1 MASSRLSNHT
11 STSANAISVGPNG
24 ATNPTLKVNASAG
37 SGATG
42 VEVVAAAAA
51 SGAVL
56 RAISSGTNE
65 PLLIEAKGSGTIDL
79 GTTSTG
85 AINLKRNTAVTG
97 TLAASGNV
105 AINTDKFTVA
115 AASGN
120 TLIAGTAAITG
131 NVAVNTDKFTVA
143 AASGNTLVAG
153 TLDVTGAAALAG
165 ALAVTGNLALN
176 TDKFTV
182 AAASGN
188 TAVAGTLAVTGAST
202 LTGALAVASSI
213 KSSHATSGLG
223 YATGAG
229 GAQTQGTSKATT
241 VTSNTACGA
250 ITMHA
255 AELAA
260 GATVGFQLTNS
271 AIAATDVVI
280 VNIKSGGTNSS
291 YRTQVAAV
299 GAGSCRIELTNT
311 TGGALS
317 EAVVLNFAV
326 IKAVAA

>member
-11 STSANAISVGPNG
+11 STSANAIAVGPNG

-42 VEVVAAAAA
+42 VEIVAAAAA

-65 PLLIEAKGSGTIDL
+65 PLLIEAKGSGSIDL

-97 TLAASGNV
+97 TFAASGNV
-105 AINTDKFTVA
+105 AINTDKFTVTA
-115 AASGN
+115 ANGN

-131 NVAVNTDKFTVA
+131 DVAVNTDK
-143 AASGNTLVAG
+143 L
-153 TLDVTGAAALAG
+153 
-165 ALAVTGNLALN
+165 
-176 TDKFTV
+176 TV

-188 TAVAGTLAVTGAST
+188 TAIAGTLAVTGAVS
-202 LTGALAVASSI
+202 AASSV
-213 KSSHATSGLG
+213 KSAHATAGIG

-241 VTSNTACGA
+241 VTSNTICGA

-271 AIAATDVVI
+271 AIAATDVVV

>member
-1 MASSRLSNHT
+1 MALLSALT
-11 STSANAISVGPNG
+11 STWNSGGTTFSA
-24 ATNPTLKVNASAG
+24 LKMTVTDSAS
-37 SGATG
+37 
-42 VEVVAAAAA
+42 AAA
-51 SGAVL
+51 SK
-56 RAISSGTNE
+56 
-65 PLLIEAKGSGTIDL
+65 LLDLIVGSTE
-79 GTTSTG
+79 
-85 AINLKRNTAVTG
+85 KFAVT
-97 TLAASGNV
+97 
-105 AINTDKFTVA
+105 K
-115 AASGN
+115 
-120 TLIAGTAAITG
+120 AGD
-131 NVAVNTDKFTVA
+131 VRVNTDKFTIA
-143 AASGNTLVAG
+143 GATGNTAIAGDVA
-153 TLDVTGAAALAG
+153 VA
-165 ALAVTGNLALN
+165 

-188 TAVAGTLAVTGAST
+188 TAVGGTLAVAAAAAFANS
-202 LTGALAVASSI
+202 A
-213 KSSHATSGLG
+213 KSAHATGGIG

-229 GAQTQGTSKATT
+229 GAQTQGTSKSTT
-241 VTSNTACGA
+241 VTSNTICGA

-299 GAGSCRIELTNT
+299 GAGSCRIELTNI